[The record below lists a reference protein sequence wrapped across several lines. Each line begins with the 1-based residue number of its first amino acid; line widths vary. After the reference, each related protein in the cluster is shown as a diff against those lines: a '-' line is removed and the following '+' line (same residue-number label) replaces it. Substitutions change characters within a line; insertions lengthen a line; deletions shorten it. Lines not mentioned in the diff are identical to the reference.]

1 MKAVLSAVNCSTVSK
16 PRLLAGRL
24 TSVLVKPVAD
34 APPLELPA
42 LASALPPVAVPAAE
56 LPPVTPALPP
66 VAAPPLAFDVP
77 AEPPPLAPLA
87 PPEPFPVELEQP
99 TSASA
104 QHRTHFP
111 NPGRPFVWKEVY
123 GTGAG
128 LSALWPNS
136 LVFLRNQRVAA
147 QYSILLR

>member
-56 LPPVTPALPP
+56 LPPV
-66 VAAPPLAFDVP
+66 AAPPLAFDVP

-111 NPGRPFVWKEVY
+111 NP
-123 GTGAG
+123 
-128 LSALWPNS
+128 
-136 LVFLRNQRVAA
+136 
-147 QYSILLR
+147 